1 MSLKERMKSLFDKMC
16 GCKSDKKSDCGCGGK
31 SCDCGAKSKRNSLD
45 AEVSAEEVV
54 IEEIYPEGKRAR
66 RATRKADEQ
75 QTKRAAAKSPA
86 AVKKANAKIVRG
98 EAPVKP
104 TTSAKKTRPTNKNY
118 KMIDPSDESADTSKS

>member
-16 GCKSDKKSDCGCGGK
+16 GGKSNKKSVCGCGGK
-31 SCDCGAKSKRNSLD
+31 SCDCGTKKRSQD

-104 TTSAKKTRPTNKNY
+104 TTSAKRTRPTNKSY